1 MATRAPTPAERAR
14 WLALRVRMDA
24 TADPCALREI
34 DILNNIG
41 AGLNGAYL
49 AKGSWTA
56 SDPQPL
62 QRAQLLSRLM
72 VLDVDWTAID
82 MTVGAYESVD
92 DWWATQ
98 GIAMQ
103 LLITEALDAAGGGQA
118 NLTTI
123 TAPQMA
129 TGQMLTPS
137 QVTTV
142 VNHGKWQALQNFIY
156 ASDWVSAIAMLNL
169 SPASEW
175 ERLTWTAYIFLRDRP
190 ASFVV
195 QKEDL
200 RRVNLYATLDLLIT
214 GTMNTLQSALGETY
228 LHDHDLLSPNL
239 ATELRK
245 YLTSFA
251 GDNAANYHTSLIY
264 CLRLVA
270 PTPSTLVSAADLR
283 KTQAYTLQA
292 SLRAVVGALTAVFGS
307 CIGPKLSTR
316 VTAVR

>member
-62 QRAQLLSRLM
+62 QRAQLLNRLM

-142 VNHGKWQALQNFIY
+142 VNPGKWQALQNFIY

-228 LHDHDLLSPNL
+228 LGRVLHPL
-239 ATELRK
+239 A
-245 YLTSFA
+245 
-251 GDNAANYHTSLIY
+251 
-264 CLRLVA
+264 
-270 PTPSTLVSAADLR
+270 
-283 KTQAYTLQA
+283 
-292 SLRAVVGALTAVFGS
+292 
-307 CIGPKLSTR
+307 
-316 VTAVR
+316 